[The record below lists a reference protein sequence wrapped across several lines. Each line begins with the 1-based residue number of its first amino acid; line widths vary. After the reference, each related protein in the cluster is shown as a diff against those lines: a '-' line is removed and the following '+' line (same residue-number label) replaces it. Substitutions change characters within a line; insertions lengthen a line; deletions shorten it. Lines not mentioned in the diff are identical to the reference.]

1 MPIKPLPET
10 TVRLLSSS
18 QALTTPTS
26 LVKELIDNSLDAGA
40 TIIEVIISPN
50 TLDRIEVRDNGHGI
64 PLDDFDAL
72 GKRGYTSKLRSFEEL
87 KSIGGISLGFRG
99 EALFSAVQLGKV
111 SVTSKS
117 EGEHVATQ
125 AQLKPLGGVDTQVS
139 TSLPVGT
146 TVCVTEFLCSIPV
159 RKQTCLKEAPK
170 TLGKLKELLRAYSLA
185 RPHIKFSLKLTKGG
199 KFSWNYSPPRNNSI
213 REAVSQIISRELASQ
228 CMEKYIV
235 FEEETL
241 LSKLNNKELAANKE
255 SSSDKNQFDIKI
267 FVPKPTAD
275 FSKVSH
281 GQYISIDGRP
291 VSHDKG
297 TMKKIVTIFKHHMR
311 NCLPDTKK
319 LCNPFLYMSMK
330 LPVESYDPNVEP
342 AKDDVLF
349 INENFVLEN
358 IEKAFKDIYNVHEV
372 SVKDI
377 CTTPEVVLNKNG
389 LLLTPKLPSLTSSGK
404 TRLLSERSRKYSG
417 QTPNFLEEE
426 SNSKSSHLGL
436 EDEANENHVFQ
447 LVEKANE
454 SIVVTKDVETPTSSI
469 AQSKNITCTPDSSEQ
484 NHYINK
490 VNPWLI
496 AKQSLPKF
504 EPKASFESSPIENKE
519 FRGVLP
525 TPQPSSDPALAEFEM
540 CDLIEAKVKSPKKR
554 KIIHRYENGGSIS
567 NDLSKYI
574 PNVQDN
580 LTGNYKPIT
589 DNFSEESL
597 FIPDNTTA
605 CPTRHHEFVSA
616 RQLIDSQTSPR
627 IPFKSFS
634 SEQQNIIKKP
644 FKSHI
649 NKNKEGMQ
657 GKLHQTLLIS
667 RNYEKNQN
675 SETDSELEWNMDY
688 EYRKEEANKK
698 SRDSMVRST
707 RSSPHTNRYKAAA
720 LALDVNSCLDQPVA
734 KNLVTY
740 PKVSTTLPD
749 DDPRGYYIRRQKS
762 LLARAGKA
770 DGPKISKAKSLRLPL
785 EHIPANQEL
794 HHQLTK
800 IPLGMEQVKRL
811 NRLFIKSDEYIQ
823 RGNQAISLAQILNN
837 PDEKEKKDLIRL
849 VKYLVGKKWNDDN
862 LLPFNINEIEFKFNH
877 FIVDES

>member
-1 MPIKPLPET
+1 MSIRPLPET

-26 LVKELIDNSLDAGA
+26 LVKELIDNSLDARA
-40 TIIEVIISPN
+40 TTVEVIISPN

-64 PLDDFDAL
+64 PLEDFDAL

-111 SVTSKS
+111 SITSKS

-125 AQLKPLGGVDTQVS
+125 AQLKPLGGVDTKVS
-139 TSLPVGT
+139 TSLPIGT
-146 TVCVTEFLCSIPV
+146 TVCVTEFLYSIPV
-159 RKQTCLKEAPK
+159 RKQTCLKEASK

-185 RPHIKFSLKLTKGG
+185 RPHIKFSG

-228 CMEKYIV
+228 CMEKSIV
-235 FEEETL
+235 LEEETL
-241 LSKLNNKELAANKE
+241 LSKFNNRELAANKE
-255 SSSDKNQFDIKI
+255 SSDKNQFVIKI
-267 FVPKPTAD
+267 FIPKPTAD

-297 TMKKIVTIFKHHMR
+297 TMKKIVTIFKHHIR

-349 INENFVLEN
+349 VNENFVLEN
-358 IEKAFKDIYNVHEV
+358 IEKVFKDIYDEYELSAKN
-372 SVKDI
+372 I
-377 CTTPEVVLNKNG
+377 CTTPEVALNNNG
-389 LLLTPKLPSLTSSGK
+389 LLMTPQSPSLTSSEK
-404 TRLLSERSRKYSG
+404 TRLSIGSGREYSDR
-417 QTPNFLEEE
+417 TPNYREEL
-426 SNSKSSHLGL
+426 NSKSSHLGL
-436 EDEANENHVFQ
+436 EEEANNNHIFQ

-454 SIVVTKDVETPTSSI
+454 SMEVIKGAETPTISI
-469 AQSKNITCTPDSSEQ
+469 AQTKNITCTPDSSEQ
-484 NHYINK
+484 NYDINK

-496 AKQSLPKF
+496 AKKGLPKL
-504 EPKASFESSPIENKE
+504 EPKASFESSPIESKG

-525 TPQPSSDPALAEFEM
+525 TPQPSSDPAIAEFET
-540 CDLIEAKVKSPKKR
+540 CDLIEAEVKSPKKR
-554 KIIHRYENGGSIS
+554 KIIHCYENGGSLS
-567 NDLSKYI
+567 DDLSKCM
-574 PNVQDN
+574 PNFQDN

-589 DNFSEESL
+589 DNCLEGGL
-597 FIPDNTTA
+597 FIPGNTTA
-605 CPTRHHEFVSA
+605 CPTRHHDFVSA

-627 IPFKSFS
+627 IPFESHS
-634 SEQQNIIKKP
+634 SKQQKIINKP
-644 FKSHI
+644 FKMHI
-649 NKNKEGMQ
+649 NNNREGTQ
-657 GKLHQTLLIS
+657 GKLHQTLLTR
-667 RNYEKNQN
+667 RNCEKNQN
-675 SETDSELEWNMDY
+675 NEINSELEWNMDY
-688 EYRKEEANKK
+688 EYRKEEATKK
-698 SRDSMVRST
+698 FRNELGTAHSI

-734 KNLVTY
+734 KKLITY
-740 PKVSTTLPD
+740 PKVSTTLSD

-762 LLARAGKA
+762 LLAQAGKT
-770 DGPKISKAKSLRLPL
+770 DGPKISRAKSLRLPL

-794 HHQLTK
+794 HHKLIK

-811 NRLFIKSDEYIQ
+811 NRLFMRSDEFIQ
-823 RGNQAISLAQILNN
+823 RGNQAISLAHILKN
-837 PDEKEKKDLIRL
+837 PDGKEKKDLIRL
-849 VKYLVGKKWNDDN
+849 VKYLIGKKWNDDN
-862 LLPFNINEIEFKFNH
+862 LLPFNIQEIEFKFNH
-877 FIVDES
+877 FIMDES